1 MEKIMGKT
9 THNTA
14 NVHDTIEDHGTLVD
28 TELERVTGGM
38 PGLGAI
44 LTQALGNATSKAVE
58 AVVSNAGY
66 PRKWEKP

>member
-14 NVHDTIEDHGTLVD
+14 NGHDTIEDHGTLVD

-38 PGLGAI
+38 PGLGTI
-44 LTQALGNATSKAVE
+44 LTQAVGNGTSQAVG
-58 AVVSNAGY
+58 ALVSNAGY
-66 PRKWEKP
+66 PSGK